1 MYKERKGM
9 GLDSPLMP
17 NKLPG
22 YIFFLPS
29 FSSSSSSSSP
39 SLGKGDREMFDQR
52 ARKDLKKCISIYH
65 VLVGCITTDAASTAF
80 VFSHHPHTHT
90 HTHTQFSHSQI
101 IEAYITYQLQVHVA
115 NKI

>member
-1 MYKERKGM
+1 MYKELERKGM

-17 NKLPG
+17 NELPG

-29 FSSSSSSSSP
+29 FSSSTSSSSP

-52 ARKDLKKCISIYH
+52 ARKDLKKYINLSCLSQ
-65 VLVGCITTDAASTAF
+65 LVGYITDAASTAF
-80 VFSHHPHTHT
+80 VLLPLITPPPTHT

-101 IEAYITYQLQVHVA
+101 TEADIS
-115 NKI
+115 

>member
-1 MYKERKGM
+1 MYKEGKGM

-17 NKLPG
+17 NELPG

-29 FSSSSSSSSP
+29 FSSSS

-65 VLVGCITTDAASTAF
+65 VLVS
-80 VFSHHPHTHT
+80 
-90 HTHTQFSHSQI
+90 
-101 IEAYITYQLQVHVA
+101 
-115 NKI
+115 

>member
-17 NKLPG
+17 NELPG

-29 FSSSSSSSSP
+29 FSSSP
-39 SLGKGDREMFDQR
+39 SLGKGDRKMFDQR

-65 VLVGCITTDAASTAF
+65 VLVS
-80 VFSHHPHTHT
+80 
-90 HTHTQFSHSQI
+90 
-101 IEAYITYQLQVHVA
+101 
-115 NKI
+115 